1 MVGLGNFI
9 FRYRN
14 VLLPVMFALAVLVG
28 RSEYPFGRP
37 ELDTVFNVVGAVL
50 ALLGVTLR
58 ALTIGYEYIIRGGKN
73 YQVYADK
80 LVQGGVFAHCRNPL
94 YVGNVLMAL
103 GLALVIHSVVFYLVF
118 IPFILIAYAAI
129 VAAEEEYLRSK
140 FGAEYDDYCRRVN
153 RWWPRWAGFSKS
165 VEGMRFNWRRPV
177 VKDFNT
183 VFALVAGLPVLMLWK
198 DYQVAG
204 ASALPP
210 TPYLVAGL
218 IGLLSLYLVVRTL
231 KISGRLTD

>member
-1 MVGLGNFI
+1 MVSLGNFI

-14 VLLPVMFALAVLVG
+14 ALFPLVFALAILAG
-28 RSEYPFGRP
+28 RPEYPFGRP
-37 ELDTVFNVVGAVL
+37 ELDTAFNFVGVVL
-50 ALLGVTLR
+50 ALLGEALR
-58 ALTIGYEYIIRGGKN
+58 VLTIGYEYIIRGGRN
-73 YQVYADK
+73 HQVYAEK

-118 IPFILIAYAAI
+118 IPFILIAYVSI
-129 VAAEEEYLRSK
+129 VAAEEMFLRSK

-153 RWWPRWAGFSKS
+153 RWWPRWRGFSKS
-165 VEGMRFNWRRPV
+165 IEGMRYNWRRLV
-177 VKDFNT
+177 VKEFNT
-183 VFALVAGLPVLMLWK
+183 VFALVAGLPVLVYWG

-210 TPYLVAGL
+210 TPYLVAGAL
-218 IGLLSLYLVVRTL
+218 GLLSLYLVIRTL